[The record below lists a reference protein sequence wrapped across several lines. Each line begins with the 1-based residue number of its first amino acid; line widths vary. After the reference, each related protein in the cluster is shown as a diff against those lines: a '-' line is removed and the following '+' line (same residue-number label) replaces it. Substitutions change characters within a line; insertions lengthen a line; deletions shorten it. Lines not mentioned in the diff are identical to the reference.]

1 MARAWLP
8 ADAPVKRGS
17 GGGDIERL
25 GGAIGNFVNITD
37 PQNQL
42 IRNNPVSPAQ
52 PVPKS
57 LILLTILPVPI
68 NVPVPFWHF
77 DPEQSIRN
85 VFASFGTAS
94 GTVPDT
100 ACPYIYYL

>member
-8 ADAPVKRGS
+8 AGVPVKRGS

-25 GGAIGNFVNITD
+25 GGVIGNFVNITD
-37 PQNQL
+37 PRNRL

-52 PVPKS
+52 TVP
-57 LILLTILPVPI
+57 ILLVLLALLPVPV
-68 NVPVPFWHF
+68 NVPVLFWHF

-85 VFASFGTAS
+85 VFVSSGTAS
-94 GTVPDT
+94 GTAPDT
-100 ACPYIYYL
+100 ACQYIYYL